1 MKGVVS
7 LLKPGEN
14 VLKALRRFGGKKPGK
29 KQKDTEKDV
38 DKEGNKD
45 NLLKLTEFADSL
57 LQQGDFEIYSKTFE
71 RLNVELKREEEKF
84 QEADDDDELEKA
96 FAQSSKEPGTKTT
109 EETVPNID
117 EVMWEYKWEQSDDA
131 QLYGPYSNSCMISWK
146 EQGFFKD
153 GVLCR
158 KIGST
163 GSFYNSKRLDF
174 DLYD

>member
-1 MKGVVS
+1 M
-7 LLKPGEN
+7 
-14 VLKALRRFGGKKPGK
+14 LKALRRFGGKKPGK

-84 QEADDDDELEKA
+84 QDADDDDELEKA
-96 FAQSSKEPGTKTT
+96 FAQSSNEPGTKTT
-109 EETVPNID
+109 EGTVPNVD

-163 GSFYNSKRLDF
+163 GSFYNSRRLDF